1 MSIADLP
8 KGGRGKKAPYE
19 TTHYR
24 IPAPLKDCFMH
35 LAEKWKIALVG
46 EALDTFNIEC
56 GPDTWKTDPE
66 TLKVYPTASNPP
78 LPIIEALDAIDHPK
92 VQITKA
98 EAVAMAQ
105 AMIRA
110 KKPSKEK
117 AMAQLLS
124 AIYGEEIEL

>member
-1 MSIADLP
+1 
-8 KGGRGKKAPYE
+8 
-19 TTHYR
+19 
-24 IPAPLKDCFMH
+24 MH

-66 TLKVYPTASNPP
+66 TLRVYPTASNPP